1 MLPIRVNEVLSRA
14 KEFADAGRV
23 ITRPLTSTVNIL
35 VHPVETIT
43 GFADG
48 VARLCDRIKLGSE
61 RVYEDATAPG
71 QSGGERAT
79 DASKAW
85 AQPSSPRWSDG
96 PPWQAASQRSRPSP
110 PPRGSG
116 LS

>member
-79 DASKAW
+79 DASKRVGTAIIT
-85 AQPSSPRWSDG
+85 A
-96 PPWQAASQRSRPSP
+96 
-110 PPRGSG
+110 
-116 LS
+116 LE